1 MNTQT
6 KYSII
11 LKKLKREYKKVAL
24 TLRKTKQ
31 TKMACEDAGYLVY
44 YPHILSNTSQLKD
57 DKSIIKKDIRVY
69 SKLLKQEYKNEN

>member
-44 YPHILSNTSQLKD
+44 YPHILSNISQLKD